1 MAVQPITMP
10 KWGLAMQEGT
20 LAKWSV
26 PEGAP
31 IKAGQEI
38 ADIETTKIANVFE
51 SPVEGILRKKVVQD
65 GDVVPV
71 GALLAVVADTAT
83 SDAEINDFVSDFLAN
98 FKSEAATG
106 EKPPEAQTVEVGSRR
121 LRYLRIGP
129 DVEATTVLV
138 HGFGADLG
146 GWMFN
151 HAALADDR
159 VVYALDLP
167 GHGGSS
173 KQVGGGTASELAES
187 VTQFMDAVGI
197 GRAHLVGHSLGGAI
211 ASLIAAASPEK
222 VSALSLVAPL
232 GLGTEISSAFID
244 GFITET
250 RTRKLR
256 PVLEMLVANPSLIS
270 ADMVEDVLKF
280 KRLDGADAA
289 LQQIANAMAARG
301 RQLLDLRD
309 RITALTMP
317 VQILWG
323 DQDRILPVH
332 QSQAMPDR
340 FEIVRFA
347 DAGHIPHM
355 EKAAEVNA
363 ALRKFATAHA

>member
-1 MAVQPITMP
+1 MSVQPITMP

-31 IKAGQEI
+31 VKAGQEI

-51 SPVEGILRKKVVQD
+51 SPVDGILRKKIVQE

-71 GALLAVVADTAT
+71 GALLAVVADNAT
-83 SDAEINDFVSDFLAN
+83 SDEEINEFVSDFLAN
-98 FKSEAATG
+98 FKSAEATAET
-106 EKPPEAQTVEVGSRR
+106 PPEAQTINIGSQR
-121 LRYLRIGP
+121 LRYLRLGP
-129 DVEATTVLV
+129 DAEAATVLV

-151 HAALADDR
+151 HAALAEDR

-173 KQVGGGTASELAES
+173 KDVGGGTPEELAG
-187 VTQFMDAVGI
+187 VVRRFMDHLGI
-197 GRAHLVGHSLGGAI
+197 RRAHLVGHSLGGAI

-222 VSALSLVAPL
+222 ISALSLIAPL
-232 GLGTEISSAFID
+232 GLGSEISSAFVG
-244 GFITET
+244 GFVTET

-289 LQQIANAMAARG
+289 LQHIAKAMAAEG
-301 RQLLDLRD
+301 RQRLNLRD
-309 RITALTMP
+309 RLAALSLP

-323 DQDRILPVH
+323 EQDRILPVH
-332 QSQAMPDR
+332 QSQGMPDR
-340 FEIVRFA
+340 FEVLRFR
-347 DAGHIPHM
+347 DAGHMPHM
-355 EKAAEVNA
+355 EKAADVNA
-363 ALRKFATAHA
+363 ALRKFAAANP